1 MPEDAHRLDCPK
13 VTANFPDS
21 RGSQDSDHSGLVSHN
36 RSSRREKFP
45 VSHRGREKAR
55 EQQEK
60 NRRDLLEAAEASNP
74 RFWKILRKLGDPVK
88 PRPTVSAEELK
99 GVFEQR
105 INPPECLPPE
115 FDEIQ
120 HRLNSMR
127 TALIPDR
134 TEDHSAGKYFSLPWN
149 GEEVAELKEHIR
161 TRSLM
166 DSASSDDGVLYSQIM
181 DIENDDLADLFNH
194 YRLLGIES
202 CFFRFFLLGI
212 HMRTTK
218 WAEEN
223 NLIPD
228 YQNGFRSGYRTNN
241 NPLILRCAIESA
253 RAQRRPLYVAV
264 VDATNAF
271 PSTDRAT
278 LWLKLQRLGMGGPIF
293 D

>member
-1 MPEDAHRLDCPK
+1 LNP
-13 VTANFPDS
+13 PDS
-21 RGSQDSDHSGLVSHN
+21 
-36 RSSRREKFP
+36 
-45 VSHRGREKAR
+45 
-55 EQQEK
+55 
-60 NRRDLLEAAEASNP
+60 
-74 RFWKILRKLGDPVK
+74 
-88 PRPTVSAEELK
+88 
-99 GVFEQR
+99 
-105 INPPECLPPE
+105 LPPE
-115 FDEIQ
+115 FDAIQ
-120 HRLNSMR
+120 HKLNSMR
-127 TALIPDR
+127 AALIPDR
-134 TEDHSAGKYFSLPWN
+134 TEDLSTGKYFSSPWK

-161 TRSLM
+161 KRSLM

-181 DIENDDLADLFNH
+181 NIENDDLAELFNQYPES
-194 YRLLGIES
+194 YRLLGVES
-202 CFFRFFLLGI
+202 CFFRFFSLGI

-253 RAQRRPLYVAV
+253 KAQRKPLYVAV